1 MNSKLWTHSKTNVHP
16 WKDCTL
22 TFQMDKGLSGSIW
35 CLEGRAGCSSCA
47 RIAQFTKA
55 FQIVC
60 PQKAGD
66 WTGFT
71 NSDSG
76 KHPQIHSLSL
86 KKVGSHD
93 KGMAAMSLSSRSYL
107 WHLTGSWEVHFETTY
122 YGIGT
127 IPGPNSTGI
136 ERGLFAD
143 GGHMGKYQA
152 ILLDNPNVTL
162 QTTTL
167 NLAILLPDVKENP
180 GLQHDCL
187 EINQVNS
194 SRLDLLQKLL
204 AAQTG
209 SCTQT
214 GAASWTTTNDESGTQ

>member
-1 MNSKLWTHSKTNVHP
+1 MH
-16 WKDCTL
+16 
-22 TFQMDKGLSGSIW
+22 KGLSGSIW
-35 CLEGRAGCSSCA
+35 YLEGKASFGSHTRT
-47 RIAQFTKA
+47 AQCTKA
-55 FQIVC
+55 FLIVHSW
-60 PQKAGD
+60 KAGD

-71 NSDSG
+71 NSESG
-76 KHPQIHSLSL
+76 KHFQTHSLSP
-86 KKVGSHD
+86 KEVGSHG
-93 KGMAAMSLSSRSYL
+93 KGIATISLSSGSYL
-107 WHLTGSWEVHFETTY
+107 WHLTGSRKVHFETNY

-187 EINQVNS
+187 EIINQVNS